1 MKFASLYFIFA
12 YFGLICINGGGSL
25 MQFFINDLVEARHW
39 MTLEELGNFMAISQ
53 VTPGPIGINI
63 ATFLG
68 YQQGGVLGSML
79 CTVGL
84 LTPSFILMSLAVS
97 SYSRWQHTDVVH
109 SLMYGI
115 RPMTVSLVLS
125 ALSAHIGMSLLTRPL
140 PFDVLR
146 DWNWSKF
153 KGIAVRFELI
163 PIFIFAVWALHKKK
177 LSITSVIFICAGLGI
192 LLHCGKILLLGQS

>member
-1 MKFASLYFIFA
+1 MKYASLYLIFA

-25 MQFFINDLVEARHW
+25 TQFFVDDLVNARHW
-39 MTLEELGNFMAISQ
+39 MTLDELGNFLAISQ

-68 YQQGGVLGSML
+68 YMQGGIPGSIL

-84 LTPSFILMSLAVS
+84 LTPSFFLMSLAVS
-97 SYSRWQHTDVVH
+97 SYARWRHTDIVQ

-125 ALSAHIGMSLLTRPL
+125 AFFVHIGMSILNRPL
-140 PFDVLR
+140 PFDVLVNR
-146 DWNWSKF
+146 NPDVF
-153 KGIAVRFELI
+153 KGLALRPELL
-163 PIFIFAVWALHKKK
+163 PIFAFAVWALRSKRF
-177 LSITSVIFICAGLGI
+177 SITTVIFICAAAGVI
-192 LLHCGKILLLGQS
+192 LHCAKTALFS

>member
-1 MKFASLYFIFA
+1 MRFASLYFIFA

-25 MQFFINDLVEARHW
+25 MQFFVDDLVNSRHW

-68 YQQGGVLGSML
+68 YMQGGIPGSIL

-84 LTPSFILMSLAVS
+84 LTPSFFLMSLAVS
-97 SYSRWQHTDVVH
+97 SYSRWKHTNVVH

-125 ALSAHIGMSLLTRPL
+125 ALSAHIGMSILTRPI
-140 PFDVLR
+140 PFDVLV
-146 DWNWSKF
+146 NWEWSRLR
-153 KGIAVRFELI
+153 GIAVRFELI
-163 PIFIFAVWALHKKK
+163 PIFIFALWALRKKK
-177 LSITSVIFICAGLGI
+177 LSITSVIFACAFLGI
-192 LLHCGKILLLGQS
+192 LLHCGRVLIFG